1 MFKVAKGSWALN
13 QLKHFVDEQTLRSVY
28 HCLIYSHLQYCISS
42 WRTASKSTL
51 APLFILQKR
60 SIKLLTGSGYREHTN
75 PLFYLAKCL
84 KLKDIY
90 SLETTKLM
98 YKIHNNVLSF
108 ANSDKFNLIKNCYTH
123 KTRLSHKNNF
133 FLPRTRTR
141 LGQKSLSFAGI
152 KIWNEIP
159 SSIKEVSFYRF
170 KKAAKAHF
178 LSTYE
183 TDKSYCRITAF
194 YWQCSSNYR
203 KHSCIFMLEFNNNL
217 FYCLNGMRLVHSSI
231 THLYNTSSLSLMCP

>member
-1 MFKVAKGSWALN
+1 M
-13 QLKHFVDEQTLRSVY
+13 LKTQGYL
-28 HCLIYSHLQYCISS
+28 
-42 WRTASKSTL
+42 
-51 APLFILQKR
+51 LF
-60 SIKLLTGSGYREHTN
+60 GN
-75 PLFYLAKCL
+75 A
-84 KLKDIY
+84 
-90 SLETTKLM
+90 KLM

-108 ANSDKFNLIKNCYTH
+108 ANSDKFNLIKNRYTH

-170 KKAAKAHF
+170 KKAVKAHF

-183 TDKSYCRITAF
+183 TDKS
-194 YWQCSSNYR
+194 
-203 KHSCIFMLEFNNNL
+203 
-217 FYCLNGMRLVHSSI
+217 
-231 THLYNTSSLSLMCP
+231 

>member
-1 MFKVAKGSWALN
+1 MFKGSKGILGLN
-13 QLKHFVDEQTLRSVY
+13 QLKHFVDEQTLTSVY

-42 WRTASKSTL
+42 WGIASKSTL

-60 SIKLLTGSGYREHTN
+60 SIRLLTGSGYREHTN
-75 PLFYLAKCL
+75 PLFYRAKCL

-90 SLETTKLM
+90 FLETAKLM

-108 ANSDKFNLIKNCYTH
+108 ANSDKFNLIKNCYSH

-170 KKAAKAHF
+170 KKAVKVHF
-178 LSTYE
+178 LSSYE
-183 TDKSYCRITAF
+183 TDKS
-194 YWQCSSNYR
+194 
-203 KHSCIFMLEFNNNL
+203 
-217 FYCLNGMRLVHSSI
+217 
-231 THLYNTSSLSLMCP
+231 

>member
-1 MFKVAKGSWALN
+1 MSLVLSLGLEHSYPWSWPRIFFVSLASSP
-13 QLKHFVDEQTLRSVY
+13 LKHMFSTSL
-28 HCLIYSHLQYCISS
+28 YSHLLYYLSL
-42 WRTASKSTL
+42 L

-75 PLFYLAKCL
+75 PLFYRAKCL

-90 SLETTKLM
+90 SLETAKLM
-98 YKIHNNVLSF
+98 YKIHNTVLSF

-152 KIWNEIP
+152 KISNEIP

-170 KKAAKAHF
+170 KKAVKAHF
-178 LSTYE
+178 LSNYE
-183 TDKSYCRITAF
+183 TDKS
-194 YWQCSSNYR
+194 
-203 KHSCIFMLEFNNNL
+203 
-217 FYCLNGMRLVHSSI
+217 
-231 THLYNTSSLSLMCP
+231 

>member
-1 MFKVAKGSWALN
+1 MKNELNFRAILIENNAFKTWHRNWQPNMIQLVALMG
-13 QLKHFVDEQTLRSVY
+13 Y
-28 HCLIYSHLQYCISS
+28 M
-42 WRTASKSTL
+42 
-51 APLFILQKR
+51 QKR
-60 SIKLLTGSGYREHTN
+60 SIRLLTGSGYREHTN
-75 PLFYLAKCL
+75 PLFYRAKCL

-90 SLETTKLM
+90 SLETAKLM

-133 FLPRTRTR
+133 FFPRTRTR

-159 SSIKEVSFYRF
+159 SSMKEVSFYRF
-170 KKAAKAHF
+170 KKAVKAHF

-183 TDKSYCRITAF
+183 TDKS
-194 YWQCSSNYR
+194 
-203 KHSCIFMLEFNNNL
+203 
-217 FYCLNGMRLVHSSI
+217 
-231 THLYNTSSLSLMCP
+231 

>member
-1 MFKVAKGSWALN
+1 MLIDVFFKIFFPFYKFGLN
-13 QLKHFVDEQTLRSVY
+13 
-28 HCLIYSHLQYCISS
+28 
-42 WRTASKSTL
+42 A
-51 APLFILQKR
+51 
-60 SIKLLTGSGYREHTN
+60 LLTESGYREHTN
-75 PLFYLAKCL
+75 PLFYQAKCL

-90 SLETTKLM
+90 SLETAKLM

-108 ANSDKFNLIKNCYTH
+108 AKSDKFNLIKNCYTH

-141 LGQKSLSFAGI
+141 LEQKSLSFAGI

-170 KKAAKAHF
+170 KKAVKAHF

-183 TDKSYCRITAF
+183 TDKS
-194 YWQCSSNYR
+194 
-203 KHSCIFMLEFNNNL
+203 
-217 FYCLNGMRLVHSSI
+217 
-231 THLYNTSSLSLMCP
+231 

>member
-1 MFKVAKGSWALN
+1 MVWAGRTKLRVSKN
-13 QLKHFVDEQTLRSVY
+13 VFSGGYLFVFVEYLCNRSPKIKTKNIKNYSSILAIVNHWNWLDDLPSLRSVY

-42 WRTASKSTL
+42 WGTASKSTS
-51 APLFILQKR
+51 APPFILQKR
-60 SIKLLTGSGYREHTN
+60 SIRLLTGSGYREHTN
-75 PLFYLAKCL
+75 PLFYRAKCL

-90 SLETTKLM
+90 SLETAKLM

-152 KIWNEIP
+152 KIWNKIP
-159 SSIKEVSFYRF
+159 SSLKEVSFYRF
-170 KKAAKAHF
+170 KKA
-178 LSTYE
+178 
-183 TDKSYCRITAF
+183 
-194 YWQCSSNYR
+194 
-203 KHSCIFMLEFNNNL
+203 
-217 FYCLNGMRLVHSSI
+217 V
-231 THLYNTSSLSLMCP
+231 